1 MELYVKERMRLTNI
15 QQQIFE
21 EWVVEHLYRLRD
33 VVPDDEGNQDALI
46 YNLVQAIRGSRDRY
60 KGREDQDAEISTWH
74 LDAFQED
81 R

>member
-21 EWVVEHLYRLRD
+21 EWVVEHLSRLRD

-60 KGREDQDAEISTWH
+60 EGREDQDAEISTWH